1 MMGIEKLTGINAIQ
15 NVQGSRRTNGT
26 EKFGRIE
33 DSVSV
38 SAEAK
43 AMAETY
49 YMKQVASETPNV
61 RADKIAEIKSKIQ
74 NPNYLNESVI
84 ASAANR
90 IMESFGL

>member
-1 MMGIEKLTGINAIQ
+1 MMSIEKLGGINAINNLQ
-15 NVQGSRRTNGT
+15 NTRRTNGT
-26 EKFGRIE
+26 EKSSYVA

-49 YMKQVASETPNV
+49 YMKQVSSETPDV

-84 ASAANR
+84 ASAAEH